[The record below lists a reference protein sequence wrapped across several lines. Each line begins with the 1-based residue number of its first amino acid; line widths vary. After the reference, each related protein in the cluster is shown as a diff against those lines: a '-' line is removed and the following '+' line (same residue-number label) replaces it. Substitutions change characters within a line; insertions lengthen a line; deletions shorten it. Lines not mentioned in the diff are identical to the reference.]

1 MSQKMALEALLLESF
16 PVPPSFIPPT
26 PLTPTSSINPP
37 PSRPPATPLPP
48 VPGPSR
54 FSFQESQRILGAR
67 DDSLSSISMQDL
79 PSDDD
84 DESDLNAI
92 TTSPILPTPQS
103 PRRTSNH
110 SFTTPTRSFKPL
122 SRSTSAISAGGP
134 ARANSPDITTI
145 ISRTPKP
152 KRKAST
158 TFSLRSTS
166 TSRAPSSTSTSG
178 RTSSPIGLSYD
189 RSSRATTWEETDFI
203 DDYGEL
209 ERQLEGEG
217 TDSDSSLDL
226 HTPLPHLMVKHGL
239 LSPNSTLLPRAQS
252 MNSVDSLLISE
263 DGVMMDP
270 RASLVSVDTTKSSI
284 LKDNRDTP
292 RRRVR
297 HRDGRLLRGGIGLT
311 TGLGWSDSEDED
323 APSELTRR
331 ISSLNL
337 SARRPSSTLS
347 EKNLRTVRSS
357 TTSLSWRSTMSAE
370 TVARSSSTSSY
381 YPPPSSFGVSL
392 PRSRGSSTSTSPCNP
407 PPVSLRGFDKAFR
420 GGLMK
425 EEELYS
431 PTKSTTSSSPS
442 SIKSTFIDRDKS
454 LPSLPNP
461 KTGSIRRPAKT
472 VTVTPLPLKGE
483 GSIPLKVEG
492 EAMRRRTQ
500 SLFTGAP
507 KTLHLPRAVVG
518 RDRPAVPVPRV
529 MGGSLNSKPKPRT
542 GTGMVYRSSGIAL

>member
-1 MSQKMALEALLLESF
+1 MSKKMALEALLLESF

-26 PLTPTSSINPP
+26 PSTPTSTINPP

-48 VPGPSR
+48 LPGPSR
-54 FSFQESQRILGAR
+54 FSFQDTQRILGAR

-84 DESDLNAI
+84 DEDDLNAI
-92 TTSPILPTPQS
+92 TTSPILSSPQS
-103 PRRTSNH
+103 PKRTSTH
-110 SFTTPTRSFKPL
+110 SFTTPTRSAKPL
-122 SRSTSAISAGGP
+122 SRSTSAISTSGP
-134 ARANSPDITTI
+134 ARATSPDITTI

-158 TFSLRSTS
+158 TFSLHSTS
-166 TSRAPSSTSTSG
+166 TSRAPSSTSTSRG
-178 RTSSPIGLSYD
+178 TSSPTGLPYD

-239 LSPNSTLLPRAQS
+239 LSPNSTLLPHAKS

-337 SARRPSSTLS
+337 SSRRPSSTLS
-347 EKNLRTVRSS
+347 EKNLRTVRSL
-357 TTSLSWRSTMSAE
+357 TTSLSWRSTVSSG

-392 PRSRGSSTSTSPCNP
+392 PRSRGSSTSASSCNP

-420 GGLMK
+420 GGHMK
-425 EEELYS
+425 EDELYS

-442 SIKSTFIDRDKS
+442 SIQSTFIDRDKS

-472 VTVTPLPLKGE
+472 VTVTPLPLK
-483 GSIPLKVEG
+483 VEG
-492 EAMRRRTQ
+492 EAMRKRTQ

-507 KTLHLPRAVVG
+507 KTLQLPRAVVG

>member
-1 MSQKMALEALLLESF
+1 MSKKMALEALLLESF

-26 PLTPTSSINPP
+26 PSTPTSTINPP

-54 FSFQESQRILGAR
+54 FSFQDSRRILGAR

-84 DESDLNAI
+84 DEDDLNAI
-92 TTSPILPTPQS
+92 TTSPILSSPQS
-103 PRRTSNH
+103 PKRTSTH
-110 SFTTPTRSFKPL
+110 PFTTPTRSAKPL
-122 SRSTSAISAGGP
+122 SRSTSAISTSGP
-134 ARANSPDITTI
+134 ARATSPDITTI

-152 KRKAST
+152 RRKAST
-158 TFSLRSTS
+158 TFSQRSTS

-178 RTSSPIGLSYD
+178 RTSSPIGLPYD

-239 LSPNSTLLPRAQS
+239 LSPNSTLLPHAKS

-337 SARRPSSTLS
+337 SSRRPSSTLS

-357 TTSLSWRSTMSAE
+357 TTSLSWRSTMSSG

-392 PRSRGSSTSTSPCNP
+392 PRSRGSSTSTSSCNP

-420 GGLMK
+420 GGHMK
-425 EEELYS
+425 EDELYS

-472 VTVTPLPLKGE
+472 VTATPLPLKG
-483 GSIPLKVEG
+483 GG
-492 EAMRRRTQ
+492 EAMRKRTQ

-507 KTLHLPRAVVG
+507 KTLQLPRAVVG

>member
-1 MSQKMALEALLLESF
+1 MALEPLLLESF

-26 PLTPTSSINPP
+26 PTTSINPP

-54 FSFQESQRILGAR
+54 FSFQDSQRILGAR

-79 PSDDD
+79 PSNDDD
-84 DESDLNAI
+84 NDGGDDDLNAL
-92 TTSPILPTPQS
+92 TTSRILPS
-103 PRRTSNH
+103 PHSSKSTSTH
-110 SFTTPTRSFKPL
+110 SFKKITPTRSAKPL
-122 SRSTSAISAGGP
+122 SKSTPAIP
-134 ARANSPDITTI
+134 ASNLDRAISPDITTI

-152 KRKAST
+152 RRSAST

-166 TSRAPSSTSTSG
+166 TSKALSSASTSR
-178 RTSSPIGLSYD
+178 RTSSPIGLPYD
-189 RSSRATTWEETDFI
+189 RSSKATTWEETDFI

-209 ERQLEGEG
+209 ERELEGER

-239 LSPNSTLLPRAQS
+239 LSPNSTLLPGAQS
-252 MNSVDSLLISE
+252 INSVDSLLVSE

-270 RASLVSVDTTKSSI
+270 RASIVSVDTSKSSI

-323 APSELTRR
+323 APSELTRK

-337 SARRPSSTLS
+337 SSCRPSSTLS

-357 TTSLSWRSTMSAE
+357 TTSLSWRSTMSSG

-392 PRSRGSSTSTSPCNP
+392 PRSRGSSSSTSSCNP
-407 PPVSLRGFDKAFR
+407 PPVSLRGFERAFR

-425 EEELYS
+425 EDELYS
-431 PTKSTTSSSPS
+431 PAKSTTSSSPPS
-442 SIKSTFIDRDKS
+442 MKSTFIDRDKS

-472 VTVTPLPLKGE
+472 VTVTPLPVKGE
-483 GSIPLKVEG
+483 GEG
-492 EAMRRRTQ
+492 ARKRTQ

>member
-54 FSFQESQRILGAR
+54 FSFQDSQRILGAR

-79 PSDDD
+79 PSDDGD
-84 DESDLNAI
+84 DDDDLSAI

-103 PRRTSNH
+103 PRGKSNH
-110 SFTTPTRSFKPL
+110 SFITPTRSAKPL
-122 SRSTSAISAGGP
+122 SRSTSAISTSGP
-134 ARANSPDITTI
+134 ARAHSPDITTI

-178 RTSSPIGLSYD
+178 RTSSPIGLPYD

-311 TGLGWSDSEDED
+311 TGLGWSDRRRCALGTDKEDIVV
-323 APSELTRR
+323 EL
-331 ISSLNL
+331 
-337 SARRPSSTLS
+337 
-347 EKNLRTVRSS
+347 V
-357 TTSLSWRSTMSAE
+357 
-370 TVARSSSTSSY
+370 
-381 YPPPSSFGVSL
+381 G
-392 PRSRGSSTSTSPCNP
+392 
-407 PPVSLRGFDKAFR
+407 
-420 GGLMK
+420 
-425 EEELYS
+425 
-431 PTKSTTSSSPS
+431 PS
-442 SIKSTFIDRDKS
+442 SIFD
-454 LPSLPNP
+454 
-461 KTGSIRRPAKT
+461 T
-472 VTVTPLPLKGE
+472 VREEPPYSQVFDYQPQLA
-483 GSIPLKVEG
+483 VYN
-492 EAMRRRTQ
+492 
-500 SLFTGAP
+500 
-507 KTLHLPRAVVG
+507 VVG
-518 RDRPAVPVPRV
+518 N
-529 MGGSLNSKPKPRT
+529 GG
-542 GTGMVYRSSGIAL
+542 